1 MQKLNIYAIFDRKSL
16 TYGIP
21 FFAPVSAVALRMCQ
35 TAVNSGSPSDVSLY
49 PEDFSLYC
57 LGSFTDTDGCIH
69 PSAPEFLINLA
80 ELKVIPKVSGEGCR
94 GETSPTAR
102 VSAENAHSDAPDK
115 SSVVLPVPSFDT
127 VLGAPAKQESP
138 IIDER

>member
-21 FFAPVSAVALRMCQ
+21 FFAPASAVALRMCQ

-57 LGSFTDTDGCIH
+57 LGSFTDSDGCIT
-69 PSAPEFLINLA
+69 PSAPQFVINLA
-80 ELKVIPKVSGEGCR
+80 ELKVMPKASGEGCR
-94 GETSPTAR
+94 GESSPTAR
-102 VSAENAHSDAPDK
+102 GTTENAVSDSPDK
-115 SSVVLPVPSFDT
+115 STVVLPVPSFDT
-127 VLGAPAKQESP
+127 ALGAPAKQETP